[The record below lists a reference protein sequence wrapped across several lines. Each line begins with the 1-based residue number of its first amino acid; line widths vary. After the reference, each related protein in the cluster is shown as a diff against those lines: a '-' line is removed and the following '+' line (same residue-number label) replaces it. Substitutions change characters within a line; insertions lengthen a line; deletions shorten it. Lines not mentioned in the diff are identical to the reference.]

1 MRDEADPRAAPGE
14 PAGTA
19 PEFPLLVERLA
30 DRVYRYLRA
39 WCGDAETAR
48 DLTQETFLNLARTV
62 GSAAG
67 RISPAYVF
75 VAARNTALSFHRKR
89 RTERRHLRPLDA
101 PDAAS
106 RPAAGPG
113 SDPGRSAE
121 HAELERALEEALA
134 RLPEE
139 LRTVFLLSEVEGL
152 RYREIADVVGCPPG
166 TVASRKFKA
175 VKALRSALAG
185 RGFDPHA

>member
-1 MRDEADPRAAPGE
+1 MRDQAE
-14 PAGTA
+14 PGTA
-19 PEFPLLVERLA
+19 AGPVGGTAAGFPVLVERMA

-62 GSAAG
+62 GSAAD

-75 VAARNTALSFHRKR
+75 VAARNTALSHHRKR
-89 RTERRHLRPLDA
+89 RIERRHLRPLEPSDG
-101 PDAAS
+101 AAQ
-106 RPAAGPG
+106 PAAGRG
-113 SDPGRSAE
+113 ADPARTAE
-121 HAELERALEEALA
+121 RAELGRALEEALA

-152 RYREIADVVGCPPG
+152 RYREIADVMGCPPG

-175 VKALRSALAG
+175 VKSLRDALAG